1 MKKQAQLGLIVEGKA
16 ASSALLRLPTIAQ
29 ELGPVKSASMRVA
42 RRFSNLLHAGYPV
55 DDYEELQAARL
66 ILLRVP
72 DATVS
77 RVVEELSSSDLLF
90 RKLAFGLCET
100 WLPTDVLEPLRQ
112 RGSAVATLVSV
123 PTVRHNWFAVE
134 GQTSAVRQIRRLL
147 DRNDMYSTEIHA
159 ESKALLFGAE
169 LLATVLPLSLFAAAQ
184 EALRCSG
191 ISGKPLSALIEE
203 MGLKMLRDFAKGT
216 RLLWG
221 GPLAQCSLET
231 ANSYFENLRRSHPR
245 LAKALD
251 EHIER
256 TTSSARS
263 EEQPRLC
270 HPNGIASGR
279 VGAEPL

>member
-42 RRFSNLLHAGYPV
+42 HRLSNMLHAGYPV

-72 DATVS
+72 DASVS
-77 RVVEELSSSDLLF
+77 RLVDELCSSGLLF
-90 RKLAFGLCET
+90 RKLAFALCET
-100 WLPTDVLEPLRQ
+100 WLRTDVLEPLRQ
-112 RGSAVATLVSV
+112 RGSAVATLVSI

-147 DRNDMYSTEIHA
+147 DRNDMYSTEILS
-159 ESKALLFGAE
+159 ESKALLFGAQ
-169 LLATVLPLSLFAAAQ
+169 LLATVLPLPLLAAAQ

-191 ISGKPLSALIEE
+191 ISGKPLSALMEE
-203 MGLKMLRDFAKGT
+203 MGLKMVRDFAKGT

-221 GPLAQCSLET
+221 GPLTQCSIET
-231 ANSYFENLRRSHPR
+231 ANSYFEDLRRNHPR
-245 LAKALD
+245 LATTLD
-251 EHIER
+251 QQIER
-256 TTSSARS
+256 LASSAQM
-263 EEQPRLC
+263 EDQPGRC
-270 HPNGIASGR
+270 RPNGVLSSQAGSKP
-279 VGAEPL
+279 A